1 MNEAWKLGVAD
12 AARAIARRELTP
24 SALVE
29 AVLTRIDRVDR
40 DVTAWVRLARESALK
55 QAATL
60 TSEAA
65 AGRLRGALHGVPLGI
80 KDIIATANLEM
91 NVGSPLLAG
100 YIPKED
106 APLVRRLRA
115 AGAIVLGKTH
125 MTEFAAMDPAPTR
138 NPWNLAHTPG
148 GSSSG
153 SAAAVAAFLVPG
165 SVGTQ
170 TAGSILRPA
179 AYCGIVGLK
188 PTYGAVD
195 RTGVFPCAWSMDH
208 VGPMARSVEDVAL
221 LFSVLAGTALEF
233 SQEKRLRIGIADRYF
248 GDNADADTRRAFD
261 SVVEQL
267 ERSHAQIVPLKL
279 SKSFEAGV
287 DAGIVTM
294 YSEMAAAHRERYAA
308 HRDRYGWKL
317 SCLLDAG
324 GKVSAADYL
333 RAQQVRKVFKH
344 ELSVLFSEVD
354 CMITPTTPAPAPKGL
369 GATGDWTQNLPF
381 SSSGHPAL
389 TLPVALS
396 AGGMP
401 IGVQLAARHG
411 GEAQLIRCGSF
422 VERLVNFK
430 HEAPCH

>member
-1 MNEAWKLGVAD
+1 MNEPWKLGVAD

-24 SALVE
+24 STLVE
-29 AVLTRIDRVDR
+29 ALLARIERVDR
-40 DVTAWVRLARESALK
+40 DVQAWVRLARDSALK
-55 QAATL
+55 EAAVL
-60 TSEAA
+60 GAEAA
-65 AGRLRGALHGVPLGI
+65 AGRLGGALHGVPIGI
-80 KDIIATANLEM
+80 KDIVATAGLEM
-91 NVGSPLLAG
+91 NVGSSLLAG
-100 YIPKED
+100 FIPKED

-165 SVGTQ
+165 SIGTQ

-221 LFSVLAGTALEF
+221 LFSVMAPSGVTAE
-233 SQEKRLRIGIADRYF
+233 SEVRIGLADRYF
-248 GDNADADTRRAFD
+248 GEKADADTRRAFD
-261 SVVEQL
+261 SLVDALKGAGARVVQ
-267 ERSHAQIVPLKL
+267 LKL
-279 SKSFEAGV
+279 PKSFEAGV

-294 YSEMAAAHRERYAA
+294 YSEMAAAHRERFAA
-308 HRDRYGWKL
+308 HRERYGWKL

-324 GKVSAADYL
+324 GQVSAVDYL
-333 RAQQVRKVFKH
+333 RAQQVRRLFTSK
-344 ELSVLFSEVD
+344 LSATLGGID
-354 CMITPTTPAPAPKGL
+354 CLLTPTTPAPAPKGL
-369 GATGDWTQNLPF
+369 GATGDWTHNLPF
-381 SSSGHPAL
+381 SCSGHPSL
-389 TLPVALS
+389 TVPVALS
-396 AGGMP
+396 GAGLP

-411 GEAQLIRCGSF
+411 GEELLFRCGSL
-422 VERLVNFK
+422 VQRLVNFSYS
-430 HEAPCH
+430 APCH